1 MLKFICTTM
10 LIGLISITSCSQ
22 SKEKSILA
30 GVWLTQSLEGKL
42 RFNDNR
48 ESIAPLSPGKGDFF
62 TFEPTKIN
70 NKSEEESFKTL
81 QYGMEEHG
89 KYELDKN
96 TNVLTINY
104 LSIENGYVLYRKVEN
119 ITNEKLVLTCDDVLI
134 KRWLKTNKLMEDTP
148 IKIVGGSFLETY
160 KKSL

>member
-1 MLKFICTTM
+1 
-10 LIGLISITSCSQ
+10 
-22 SKEKSILA
+22 
-30 GVWLTQSLEGKL
+30 
-42 RFNDNR
+42 
-48 ESIAPLSPGKGDFF
+48 
-62 TFEPTKIN
+62 
-70 NKSEEESFKTL
+70 
-81 QYGMEEHG
+81 MEEHG

>member
-1 MLKFICTTM
+1 MLKLICTTM
-10 LIGLISITSCSQ
+10 FIGLISITSCGQ
-22 SKEKSILA
+22 SKEKSMLA
-30 GVWLTQSLEGKL
+30 GVWLTQSLEGKH

-48 ESIAPLSPGKGDFF
+48 ESIAATPPEKGDFF
-62 TFEPTKIN
+62 AFEPTKIN
-70 NKSEEESFKTL
+70 NKSEEGTFKTL